1 MCWRLFLTFLKI
13 GAFTFGGGYA
23 MISII
28 EHEVINR
35 RGWIARHDFLD
46 LLTLAQSAPGPI
58 SLNTAV
64 FIGYRMRGLRGAL
77 SAILGAII
85 PSFVIILCIAIA
97 KKNATIREQKA
108 EIKAFTE
115 QVDSLNG
122 VVGRLWGMDCIT
134 VNTVCNIQQKGLV
147 NTTASTQIS
156 KSVAEYTRGE
166 LVMALDSITKANKG
180 K

>member
-1 MCWRLFLTFLKI
+1 MVLSEKAYKAVKYIAYTLEAAFLL
-13 GAFTFGGGYA
+13 
-23 MISII
+23 
-28 EHEVINR
+28 
-35 RGWIARHDFLD
+35 
-46 LLTLAQSAPGPI
+46 
-58 SLNTAV
+58 V
-64 FIGYRMRGLRGAL
+64 F
-77 SAILGAII
+77 
-85 PSFVIILCIAIA
+85 IILCIAIA

-166 LVMALDSITKANKG
+166 LVMALDSITRANKG